1 MPYVLH
7 HLKSKPFR
15 NLMILPFKPCQQV
28 SRPLLQTDL
37 PAPPSLKAL
46 APALPSPT
54 FPRLL
59 FLTWPNSL
67 RSTFLSLEHHYRPF
81 SPTRSTYLPAPLGS
95 SDPCVQ
101 GKGKVWDRK
110 LRPPRRKAG
119 CRLCLYKTLYAR
131 VSAKRSDEVF
141 DKLKKAIPVS
151 QEYLL
156 IIA

>member
-1 MPYVLH
+1 MPYILH
-7 HLKSKPFR
+7 HLKSKPFG

-67 RSTFLSLEHHYRPF
+67 RSTFLSL
-81 SPTRSTYLPAPLGS
+81 PAPLGS

-101 GKGKVWDRK
+101 GKGEVWDRK
-110 LRPPRRKAG
+110 PRPPRRKTG
-119 CRLCLYKTLYAR
+119 CRLRLYKTLYAR
-131 VSAKRSDEVF
+131 ISAKRSDEVF